1 MLVVRNLLNKSKMA
15 DEEASETTSL
25 LASHTEHH
33 MLHPRFVSDIILV
46 PLTLNFAM
54 LMKGTK

>member
-1 MLVVRNLLNKSKMA
+1 MA

-46 PLTLNFAM
+46 PSQIPRSL
-54 LMKGTK
+54 LMKRD